1 MSNIEY
7 GAAIFIAVKAFVVR
21 LTVESNALGVHGV
34 LKTGRAPVI
43 VFDEAMVAD
52 STLTIVYSAKSSI
65 SEAVLTF

>member
-1 MSNIEY
+1 MEY
-7 GAAIFIAVKAFVVR
+7 GAAIFVAVMVFVVR

-52 STLTIVYSAKSSI
+52 STLTIVFIARSSI
-65 SEAVLTF
+65 SAAVLTF

>member
-1 MSNIEY
+1 MEY
-7 GAAIFIAVKAFVVR
+7 GAAIFVAVMVFVVR
-21 LTVESNALGVHGV
+21 LTVESIALGVHGV

-65 SEAVLTF
+65 SAAVLTF